1 MNIMEEKKNFLGK
14 GWSFPPVFNPQNG
27 GVEMVKDVEDINQSL
42 HILLSTI
49 TGERI
54 MQPRYGC
61 DMTEFVFEPV
71 TTTLKTFMK
80 DKIKMQ
86 LVVYEP
92 RIQIE
97 ALELDDSGI
106 LEGRI
111 LIDVHYRVK
120 STNSRYNYV
129 YPFYIKEAT
138 ELPTNS

>member
-1 MNIMEEKKNFLGK
+1 MEEKKNFLGK
-14 GWSFPPVFNPQNG
+14 GWSFPPAFNPVNG
-27 GVEMVKDVEDINQSL
+27 QVEMVKDVEDINQSL

-49 TGERI
+49 TGERM

-86 LVVYEP
+86 LVLYEP

-97 ALELDDSGI
+97 QLELDDREI

-111 LIDVHYRVK
+111 LIDVHYRVL
-120 STNSRYNYV
+120 STNSRHNYV

-138 ELPTNS
+138 ELATTS

>member
-1 MNIMEEKKNFLGK
+1 MEEQKDFLGK
-14 GWSFPPVFNPQNG
+14 GWAFPPTFNPLSG
-27 GVEMVKDVEDINQSL
+27 EAEMVKDVEDINQSL

-54 MQPRYGC
+54 MQPKYGC
-61 DMTEFVFEPV
+61 DMNEFVFEPV

-97 ALELDDSGI
+97 VLELDDSEI
-106 LEGRI
+106 LEGKI

-120 STNSRYNYV
+120 STNNRYNYV
-129 YPFYIKEAT
+129 YPFYIKEAS
-138 ELPTNS
+138 EINNNA

>member
-1 MNIMEEKKNFLGK
+1 MNIMEEKKNILGK

-138 ELPTNS
+138 ELSTS